1 MKARHLT
8 LIATLVAILVAGV
21 VAGAGSAGTSGISTT
36 KVVFASV
43 DEKDGMVDVFS
54 ANVDG
59 TSKFN
64 ISHDIGDRT
73 DATPRWSPDATKVTF
88 ARYGAYGASILV
100 AKPDGSKMIDITPNP
115 STQGVWNI
123 DPAWS
128 PDGTRIVFASNRD
141 GNFDLYSVR
150 ADGYGLY
157 RLTKTEGPTQ
167 YVEPDWSPDGSTIV
181 FSSIGYGETKV
192 SAPGLFAVDSYGGV
206 ARRLTYNPSS
216 YGDRHPEWSPKGDF
230 IVFTSNRSKG
240 NVDVYLLDR
249 SLKGPESLQRLTSSA
264 AYDAEATWAPDGTA
278 LMFVS
283 NRTGATEFFALHLL
297 GLTPGE
303 FAQEQLTKDG
313 GKKSAPDMTYAVA
326 QPDTTSPPTS
336 RPVPAT

>member
-1 MKARHLT
+1 MKARHLA
-8 LIATLVAILVAGV
+8 LITALAAILIVGV
-21 VAGAGSAGTSGISTT
+21 VAGSGSAGTNGISTT
-36 KVVFASV
+36 RVLFTGL
-43 DEKDGMVDVFS
+43 DDKDGMLDVFA
-54 ANVDG
+54 ANPDG
-59 TSKFN
+59 SGKLN
-64 ISHDIGDRT
+64 ISHDAGIRT
-73 DATPRWSPDATKVTF
+73 DATPKWSPDATKVAF
-88 ARYGAYGASILV
+88 ARYSGAGATIMV
-100 AKPDGSKMIDITPNP
+100 AKADGTKMTDITPSS
-115 STQGVWNI
+115 STQGVFNI

-157 RLTKTEGPTQ
+157 RLTKTVAPTQ

-181 FSSIGYGETKV
+181 LSSIGYGETKV
-192 SAPGLFAVDSYGGV
+192 SAPGLFAVDSFGGV
-206 ARRLTYNPSS
+206 AWRLTYNPSA

-283 NRTGATEFFALHLL
+283 TRTGESEFFALHLMS
-297 GLTPGE
+297 LTPGE
-303 FAQEQLTKDG
+303 FVQEQLTKDG
-313 GKKSAPDMTYAVA
+313 GKKSAPDLTYSWY
-326 QPDTTSPPTS
+326 QPGL
-336 RPVPAT
+336 PALTAA

>member
-181 FSSIGYGETKV
+181 FSRVGDDLTKT
-192 SAPGLFAVDSYGGV
+192 AAGGLFVVDASGT
-206 ARRLTYNPSS
+206 APRRLTWNRSS

-230 IVFTSNRSKG
+230 IAFTSDRIKG
-240 NVDVYLLDR
+240 NVDVFLLDR
-249 SLKGPESLQRLTSSA
+249 AMKSVQRLTTNA
-264 AYDAEATWAPDGTA
+264 AYDAEATWTPDGTA

-283 NRTGATEFFALHLL
+283 TRTGASEFFALHLMS
-297 GLTPGE
+297 LTPGE
-303 FAQEQLTKDG
+303 FIQEQLTTDG
-313 GKKSAPDMTYAVA
+313 SKKSSPDLTYFWFN
-326 QPDTTSPPTS
+326 TGI
-336 RPVPAT
+336 PALTAA